1 MPQKQMLVRPYRTD
15 DEGSLVSLWQV
26 CELTVP
32 WNNPHKDIARKL
44 QVQPE
49 LFLVGILDSRL
60 IATVMGGYDGHRGWI
75 NYLAVHPDFQGNGYG
90 QEIMN
95 SVETGLREMGCPKIN
110 LQIRTVN
117 DKIASFYQKLGF
129 TNDHVVSMGKR
140 LEADHSLK
148 YPINY
153 NRDHLLEISYA

>member
-15 DEGSLVSLWQV
+15 DEESLVSLWQV

-140 LEADHSLK
+140 LEADHS
-148 YPINY
+148 
-153 NRDHLLEISYA
+153 

>member
-1 MPQKQMLVRPYRTD
+1 MTESSLLIRPFQTEDEDALVA
-15 DEGSLVSLWQV
+15 LWKM
-26 CELTVP
+26 CELTVS

-49 LFLVGILDSRL
+49 LFLVGILDSSL
-60 IATVMGGYDGHRGWI
+60 IATMMGGYEGHPGWI
-75 NYLAVHPDFQGNGYG
+75 NYLAVHPDFQGKGYG

-110 LQIRTVN
+110 LQIRTGN
-117 DKIASFYQKLGF
+117 NKIASFYQKLGF

-140 LEADHSLK
+140 LEADHS
-148 YPINY
+148 
-153 NRDHLLEISYA
+153 

>member
-1 MPQKQMLVRPYRTD
+1 MTESSLLIRPFQTEDEDALVA
-15 DEGSLVSLWQV
+15 LWKM
-26 CELTVP
+26 CELTVS

-49 LFLVGILDSRL
+49 LFLVGILDSSL
-60 IATVMGGYDGHRGWI
+60 IATVMGGYEGHRGWI
-75 NYLAVHPDFQGNGYG
+75 NYLAVHPDFQEKGYG

-110 LQIRTVN
+110 LQIRTGN
-117 DKIASFYQKLGF
+117 NKIASFYQKLGF

-140 LEADHSLK
+140 LEADHS
-148 YPINY
+148 
-153 NRDHLLEISYA
+153 

>member
-1 MPQKQMLVRPYRTD
+1 VTDSSLLIRPFQTEDEDALVA
-15 DEGSLVSLWQV
+15 LWKM

-49 LFLVGILDSRL
+49 LFLVGILDNSL
-60 IATVMGGYDGHRGWI
+60 IATVMGGYEGHRGWI
-75 NYLAVHPDFQGNGYG
+75 NYLAVHPDFRENGYG

-110 LQIRTVN
+110 LQIRRGN
-117 DKIASFYQKLGF
+117 NKIAFFYQKLGF
-129 TNDHVVSMGKR
+129 TYDHVISMGKR
-140 LEADHSLK
+140 LEADHS
-148 YPINY
+148 
-153 NRDHLLEISYA
+153 

>member
-1 MPQKQMLVRPYRTD
+1 VTESSLLIRPFQTEDEDALVA
-15 DEGSLVSLWQV
+15 LWKM

-49 LFLVGILDSRL
+49 LFLVGILDSNL

-75 NYLAVHPDFQGNGYG
+75 NFLAVHPDFRENGYG
-90 QEIMN
+90 QKIMN
-95 SVETGLREMGCPKIN
+95 SVETEIRKIGCPKIN
-110 LQIRTVN
+110 LQIRRGN

-129 TNDHVVSMGKR
+129 TSDHVVSMGKR
-140 LEADHSLK
+140 LEDDHS
-148 YPINY
+148 
-153 NRDHLLEISYA
+153 

>member
-1 MPQKQMLVRPYRTD
+1 MTESSLLIRPFQTEDEDALVA
-15 DEGSLVSLWQV
+15 LWKM

-49 LFLVGILDSRL
+49 LFLVGILDSSL
-60 IATVMGGYDGHRGWI
+60 IATVMGGYEGHRGWI
-75 NYLAVHPDFQGNGYG
+75 NYLAVHPDFQRKGYG

-110 LQIRTVN
+110 LQIRTGN
-117 DKIASFYQKLGF
+117 NKIASFYQKLGF

-140 LEADHSLK
+140 LEADHS
-148 YPINY
+148 
-153 NRDHLLEISYA
+153 

>member
-1 MPQKQMLVRPYRTD
+1 MTESSLLISPFQTEDEDALVA
-15 DEGSLVSLWQV
+15 LWKM

-49 LFLVGILDSRL
+49 LFLVGILDNSL
-60 IATVMGGYDGHRGWI
+60 IATVMGGYEGHRGWI
-75 NYLAVHPDFQGNGYG
+75 NYLAVHQDFQGKGYG

-110 LQIRTVN
+110 LQIRRVN
-117 DKIASFYQKLGF
+117 DKIAFFYQKLGF
-129 TNDHVVSMGKR
+129 TNDPVVSMGKR
-140 LEADHSLK
+140 LEADHS
-148 YPINY
+148 
-153 NRDHLLEISYA
+153 

>member
-15 DEGSLVSLWQV
+15 DEESLVSLWQV

-95 SVETGLREMGCPKIN
+95 SVETALREIGCPKIN
-110 LQIRTVN
+110 LQIRTGN
-117 DKIASFYQKLGF
+117 DKIAYFYQKLGF
-129 TNDHVVSMGKR
+129 TNDPVVSMGKR
-140 LEADHSLK
+140 LEVDHS
-148 YPINY
+148 
-153 NRDHLLEISYA
+153 

>member
-1 MPQKQMLVRPYRTD
+1 VTDSSLLIRPFQTEDEDALVA
-15 DEGSLVSLWQV
+15 LWKM

-49 LFLVGILDSRL
+49 LFLVGILDNSL
-60 IATVMGGYDGHRGWI
+60 IATVMGGYEGHRGWI
-75 NYLAVHPDFQGNGYG
+75 NYLAVHLEFQGKGYG
-90 QEIMN
+90 QGIMN

-110 LQIRTVN
+110 LQIRTGN

-140 LEADHSLK
+140 LEADHS
-148 YPINY
+148 
-153 NRDHLLEISYA
+153 

>member
-15 DEGSLVSLWQV
+15 DEESLVSLWQV

-60 IATVMGGYDGHRGWI
+60 IATLMGGYDGHRGWI
-75 NYLAVHPDFQGNGYG
+75 NYLAVHPDFQGKGYG

-110 LQIRTVN
+110 LQIRTGN
-117 DKIASFYQKLGF
+117 DKIEYFYQKLGF
-129 TNDHVVSMGKR
+129 TNDQVVSMGKR
-140 LEADHSLK
+140 MEADHS
-148 YPINY
+148 
-153 NRDHLLEISYA
+153 